1 MKNKLWGLQLQIPYL
16 LHLVTFPAHLLF
28 LSQWNTKQHHIKS
41 TVFLVTWLFTGGLR
55 WCSVLQRA
63 NCAKI
68 YFSLSLFFF
77 LRMRRIYRDFFF
89 PSRVAVWEHFILF
102 CLNLNLLVRVQ
113 LWYRTH
119 SSPFQKLK
127 TNRKLMP
134 KWDMIQSLF
143 NFMVGCG

>member
-1 MKNKLWGLQLQIPYL
+1 MKNKLWFATADSLFIASSDISSTPALPQSMKHQTAPYQINCVFG
-16 LHLVTFPAHLLF
+16 HVTVHRWVKMVLSSAACKLCKNLF
-28 LSQWNTKQHHIKS
+28 FI
-41 TVFLVTWLFTGGLR
+41 VP
-55 WCSVLQRA
+55 
-63 NCAKI
+63 
-68 YFSLSLFFF
+68 FFF